1 MTFHRVPTSVATAAG
16 LLLLALA
23 LPSRAACVDEEKY
36 ESSVAAGASPGG
48 AEAARATG
56 TPELTPLEQM
66 RSLVRDA
73 LARNHGVGA
82 ARLLA
87 EAAIS
92 DAEEAK
98 ANKKPVASLTGSL
111 TPSVTGTSGGST
123 DSQIQGRA
131 GITLSQTLFDGGRS
145 DRMIDWRS
153 QQADAARFGQLSTE
167 EQIALSTVSLAF
179 ERSRYRMQTQVYG
192 QYVRKMSCLVE
203 ALETIVAADRGRT
216 SELVQVKKQLQQAE
230 LQQVTAASQ
239 ARQVEV
245 KLRRLVGDG
254 LPSTQGMAALLLAV
268 PELPDVLTAAERAS
282 DIAQLDANAG
292 ALRAL
297 ARMAEAS
304 TKPQVAWNVGA
315 GANLAAAAGSG
326 GPPTSHSANLSA
338 GITVSI
344 PLIAP
349 GVDHSIQAARK
360 RAEAAALQAADA
372 LETRRARIA
381 ETHEQALSA
390 MDRVRRTGLV
400 LRDSDKVRNFTLQ
413 QWQQLGRRSLFDVI
427 GSESD
432 HYNLRVAYVNALHD
446 GQQMNATLQSLG
458 KGLLEWLK

>member
-1 MTFHRVPTSVATAAG
+1 MIHRVPSPVATAAAAS
-16 LLLLALA
+16 LLLALA
-23 LPSRAACVDEEKY
+23 LPCRAACVDEEKY
-36 ESSVAAGASPGG
+36 ESSVAAGASP
-48 AEAARATG
+48 EAKAGARASG
-56 TPELTPLEQM
+56 MPELTPLEQM

-92 DAEEAK
+92 DADEAR
-98 ANKKPVASLTGSL
+98 ANKKPIASVTGSL
-111 TPSVTGTSGGST
+111 TPSVTGGGGST

-203 ALETIVAADRGRT
+203 ALETIVNADRGRT

-254 LPSTQGMAALLLAV
+254 LPTTQGMAALLLTV
-268 PELPDVLTAAERAS
+268 PELPDVLTSAERAS

-304 TKPQVAWNVGA
+304 TKPQVSWNVGA
-315 GANLAAAAGSG
+315 GANLAAAGGSG
-326 GPPTSHSANLSA
+326 GPASTHSANLSA

-381 ETHEQALSA
+381 ETHEQAQSA